1 MRRAV
6 AVLGLAVMMGM
17 AASAQAQNDAYRG
30 WRARGVQSIEI
41 SPGAFLP
48 LFILDTD
55 FSLADTTNLSPGA
68 TFSVRYEYLLSRS
81 LGVGA
86 AMAGAFASTIGGRT
100 LFMAPVTGT
109 VYWHG
114 GSDALEFL
122 AGGEVGFNV
131 MRLSGKGLLS
141 PIEKLGG
148 GIART
153 ISDNWSIGGRILYWF
168 APELHTGTYAGLT
181 MYGNF
186 LEISFGARY
195 HF

>member
-1 MRRAV
+1 MRRAI
-6 AVLGLAVMMGM
+6 AVLGLAVMVSM

-55 FSLADTTNLSPGA
+55 FSLAETTNLSPGA

-114 GSDALEFL
+114 G
-122 AGGEVGFNV
+122 
-131 MRLSGKGLLS
+131 
-141 PIEKLGG
+141 
-148 GIART
+148 
-153 ISDNWSIGGRILYWF
+153 
-168 APELHTGTYAGLT
+168 
-181 MYGNF
+181 
-186 LEISFGARY
+186 
-195 HF
+195 